1 MAKIFSSL
9 LKTTLVLSLVSL
21 FSGSAVPVL
30 AVIAQLLAIITIDC
44 FFAGDDSRTI
54 IAENIKKYMVAEKY
68 KEKASFISLCLFII
82 SFGLVLI
89 YIVPSF
95 SSDDVIRIP
104 DIRGIK
110 PFSSEANYMSL
121 EGFVATYCRM
131 HGHEITR
138 AEARKLVKAA
148 LAENPEQTVV
158 MRSEAVTDE
167 ERAVIAEN
175 KGHSAVR
182 IAKNEEVMTIKKYD
196 AALIDHRKHSMRY
209 ASRTPGRIHEG
220 RARVAVLPF
229 TNHTENDYAV
239 ERVMKTIM
247 ADFREKGYEV
257 ISAGRIM
264 HAIENGRYESEAEL
278 ARMAEILEADV
289 VVAGDILKYNRHKSF
304 RLAGFLVGNVF
315 SGWHNYGDVEL
326 DTRIFRTS
334 EGTCVYSNSV
344 RKHEKQQLIGLF
356 TSSGRAM
363 GRSVDEA
370 VDMLYKGYNRND
382 YALFHERRKNACQK
396 DACSSGLSCPDNGC
410 APASACNKTKC
421 VSAHSC
427 EDDGCA
433 LAVPC
438 CNFTETYAG
447 ANEEPGVEIYNPTK
461 YVMMVKLTSKVDGR
475 VRTMNVQP
483 HASNDMSLPAG
494 AYNYYMFTVDDPSVN
509 SANQT
514 VAFRAGHNYKL
525 SILKDRCDSACRVSH
540 NRIALNY

>member
-1 MAKIFSSL
+1 MAKTFSAL
-9 LKTTLVLSLVSL
+9 LKITLVLSLVSL

-30 AVIAQLLAIITIDC
+30 AIIAQLLAVITIDC
-44 FFAGDDSRTI
+44 FFADDNSQTI
-54 IAENIKKYMVAEKY
+54 IAENIKKYMAAEKY

-82 SFGLVLI
+82 SFGLVMI
-89 YIVPSF
+89 FVIPSF

-148 LAENPEQTVV
+148 LAGNFDTAVIV
-158 MRSEAVTDE
+158 KDEAVTCE
-167 ERAVIAEN
+167 EKAMAEKN
-175 KGHSAVR
+175 TGHSAVL
-182 IAKNEEVMTIKKYD
+182 IAKNEEPMTIKKYN
-196 AALIDHRKHSMRY
+196 AALSDYRKHSMRTISS
-209 ASRTPGRIHEG
+209 APGRIHEG

-229 TNHTENDYAV
+229 NNHTDNDYAV
-239 ERVMKTIM
+239 ERVMKSIM

-257 ISAGRIM
+257 ISAGQIM
-264 HAIENGRYESEAEL
+264 RAVENGRYASESEL

-289 VVAGDILKYNRHKSF
+289 VVAGDILKYNRHKKF

-370 VDMLYKGYNRND
+370 VDTLYKDYNRND
-382 YALFHERRKNACQK
+382 YALFHERRKNSCHQ

-410 APASACNKTKC
+410 APAPACKKNKC
-421 VSAHSC
+421 VSLCSC
-427 EDDGCA
+427 AEA
-433 LAVPC
+433 LSC
-438 CNFTETYAG
+438 GNFNETFNG
-447 ANEEPGVEIYNPTK
+447 SSEEPVVEIYNPTK
-461 YVMMVKLTSKVDGR
+461 FVMMVKLTSKTDGR

-494 AYNYYMFTVDDPSVN
+494 AYNYYMFTVDDPAVN
-509 SANQT
+509 SSNQT
-514 VAFRAGHNYKL
+514 VVFNFGHSYKL
-525 SILKDRCDSACRVSH
+525 SILKDRCDTECRVH
-540 NRIALNY
+540 NKVIALNY